1 MNSSRQFFLGLV
13 AVALQAGLAVAQ
25 APEAPGTLAPLP
37 PATSGT
43 ADVAPPVLTPG
54 EISSPTGGAAP
65 SDRSGVISGVGL
77 YLIEP
82 YFQNNPAY
90 TVFFEKTFNTVLN
103 PADPHTQTLGE
114 GADRVNVHQHLAVA
128 PLVWLGYINEDGFGG
143 RARWWSYRQGTSQT
157 MNLAPFAGTF
167 SSTTPPPPGQTVIVS
182 TGTLY
187 TVTSATPLGLQAF
200 GDTLGLQHGAEAT
213 ALTVTT
219 ELSLQ
224 VIDLELLQ
232 DFRAGGCNFLF
243 AAGLRLASLDQTY
256 NAYDFQSASAAEL
269 RTLLSS
275 YNFKGLGPTVAL
287 ETRRPLGESGL
298 SLYGSARGALVF
310 GSADQDASFGGQ
322 ELRNNDPNPQFAN
335 QHRDRA
341 IPVGEM
347 EVGVEYGQAVGHSWL
362 FGQVA
367 LVGQEW
373 FGAGNASRSSMATVA
388 NTLRP
393 VIGGAA
399 VDSNIAFLGLSIR
412 LGLEY

>member
-1 MNSSRQFFLGLV
+1 MNSFRPFFVGLV
-13 AVALQAGLAVAQ
+13 AVAFQAGLALAQ
-25 APEAPGTLAPLP
+25 APEVPGTLVPPP
-37 PATSGT
+37 PANGGT
-43 ADVAPPVLTPG
+43 ADVAPPLLAPG
-54 EISSPTGGAAP
+54 EIASPTEGTAP

-77 YLIEP
+77 YLIQP

-90 TVFFEKTFNTVLN
+90 TVFFEKTVNTVLDPTN
-103 PADPHTQTLGE
+103 PNTQTLAE

-128 PLVWLGYINEDGFGG
+128 PLVWLGYVNEDGFGG

-157 MNLAPFAGTF
+157 MNLAPFAGSF
-167 SSTTPPPPGQTVIVS
+167 STSMQMGQTVIVS

-200 GDTLGLQHGAEAT
+200 GDTLGIQHGAEAT

-275 YNFKGLGPTVAL
+275 YNFRGLGPTVAL
-287 ETRRPLGESGL
+287 ETRRPLGDSGL
-298 SLYGSARGALVF
+298 SLYGSARGALIF
-310 GSADQDASFGGQ
+310 GSADQNASFGGQ
-322 ELRNNDPNPQFAN
+322 ELRNDDPNPQFAN

-341 IPVGEM
+341 LPVAEM
-347 EVGVEYGQAVGHSWL
+347 EVGVEYGRPVGRSWL

-373 FGAGNASRSSMATVA
+373 FGAGNASDSSIATVA
-388 NTLRP
+388 TTLRP
-393 VIGGAA
+393 VIGGAS
-399 VDSNIAFLGLSIR
+399 VDSNIAFMGLSIR